1 MNKENRLWKQ
11 RAKSFWLVW
20 GDKNSKYF
28 HSRGTQRHRR
38 NKISGFFNS
47 SNLWCTNTEDVAAVL
62 TGFNQ
67 NLFKVS
73 TRDQCYCQC
82 WYECTAFSRLHGMG
96 SSSSLEANCSFEGS
110 MPLLFY
116 QNYWSLVGSDVTQ
129 SILSSLN
136 IASLPHPL
144 NHTFLTLIPKVK
156 ISKRVGGYKPISLC
170 NFLYKFFSKVLA
182 NRLKEFCHL
191 LFQSTRMLSPRIIW
205 SQITFL

>member
-20 GDKNSKYF
+20 RD
-28 HSRGTQRHRR
+28 
-38 NKISGFFNS
+38 KISGFFNS

-156 ISKRVGGYKPISLC
+156 ISKRVGVINLLVCVIFST
-170 NFLYKFFSKVLA
+170 NFFQKFWLIVLKNFA
-182 NRLKEFCHL
+182 IYYFRAPECFHQESFDL
-191 LFQSTRMLSPRIIW
+191 R
-205 SQITFL
+205 